1 MENSSY
7 RLVQH
12 SASKAV
18 PLVEFWGILILILCM
33 YLLFGCS
40 KGGGGNG
47 AGCQSSSQCGYDYAI
62 CDVGQCFS
70 TVGQCSSTRGGSECV
85 EIAGCDVSRSLCTIS
100 MLHAPYE
107 IGIILQSPL
116 PNDQYTDDTVFK
128 WPPTGQKEVVMA
140 LLPERLRIEIDQGR
154 IRIPNKNS
162 DQIVWMWHSGLGGSE
177 GAVRFTDGQSVKVK
191 DGKIVSSRPPVIP
204 PNGVYFW
211 AVWAWQGDNLSLISE
226 SRAIQFGK
234 VSTSR
239 GQNCTQSTECA
250 DPLFMG
256 VCVNN
261 ICEYRCASRI
271 DCPVNELCNLTTD
284 GKFTLPD
291 GRLRGGYC
299 VRSAHKP

>member
-1 MENSSY
+1 MENSSF
-7 RLVQH
+7 RSVQH

-18 PLVEFWGILILILCM
+18 PLMEFRIILMIILCM
-33 YLLFGCS
+33 NLLFGCS
-40 KGGGGNG
+40 SGGGGNG
-47 AGCQSSSQCGYDYAI
+47 AGCQNSSQCHYDYAI

-70 TVGQCSSTRGGSECV
+70 TDGQCSTQAATECI
-85 EIAGCDVSRSLCTIS
+85 EIAVCDADRKLCTLSVPHI
-100 MLHAPYE
+100 PYDAS
-107 IGIILQSPL
+107 IILQSPL

-140 LLPERLRIEIDQGR
+140 LLPERLRIVIDQGR
-154 IRIPNKNS
+154 KSIQVKNS

-226 SRAIQFGK
+226 SRAILFGK

-271 DCPVNELCNLTTD
+271 DCPVNELCNLTID

>member
-1 MENSSY
+1 
-7 RLVQH
+7 
-12 SASKAV
+12 
-18 PLVEFWGILILILCM
+18 
-33 YLLFGCS
+33 
-40 KGGGGNG
+40 
-47 AGCQSSSQCGYDYAI
+47 
-62 CDVGQCFS
+62 
-70 TVGQCSSTRGGSECV
+70 
-85 EIAGCDVSRSLCTIS
+85 
-100 MLHAPYE
+100 
-107 IGIILQSPL
+107 
-116 PNDQYTDDTVFK
+116 
-128 WPPTGQKEVVMA
+128 MA

-250 DPLFMG
+250 DPMFMG
-256 VCVNN
+256 GCVNN

-271 DCPVNELCNLTTD
+271 DCPANELCNLTTD

-299 VRSAHKP
+299 VR